1 MMVSAEKLRVQ
12 WNYFKENIT
21 SSFKELRMD
30 REFTDVT
37 LAFEDGEQMEAHRV
51 ILVSS
56 SPFFKD
62 LLKKNKH
69 PHPLVYMRGL
79 KSENLVALVDFL
91 YQGEA
96 NVFQENL
103 DSLLVLAE
111 ELKLKG
117 LTEGEREQVKESSHS
132 KEVPLKKENSP
143 SFLANSN
150 FDCQSSKGSLDTAD
164 AVTEDKLSVDLQDLD
179 QQIRSMITKMLM
191 YIC

>member
-1 MMVSAEKLRVQ
+1 MMVSAEKLCVQ
-12 WNYFKENIT
+12 WNDFWENIT

-79 KSENLVALVDFL
+79 K
-91 YQGEA
+91 
-96 NVFQENL
+96 
-103 DSLLVLAE
+103 
-111 ELKLKG
+111 LK
-117 LTEGEREQVKESSHS
+117 VKS
-132 KEVPLKKENSP
+132 
-143 SFLANSN
+143 
-150 FDCQSSKGSLDTAD
+150 
-164 AVTEDKLSVDLQDLD
+164 
-179 QQIRSMITKMLM
+179 
-191 YIC
+191 